1 MHTTAQNAI
10 EGPQLQKYI
19 LVGADEKESI
29 PSLKKAGNELQEKK
43 EQAEERGE
51 ETLLSQSR
59 SAAVGTI
66 PLLLLLPP
74 PTSRRRRT
82 NPCPKIHRIFL
93 GGGGGGIEEEGNGHF
108 WPPPPA
114 GLENTLSKTGL
125 RQTTSKE
132 KEMGRSCEADWKR
145 KKERG
150 KMGWEALF
158 ESAMDGAHCARPE
171 KLVPHPSIHPF
182 SVLWFLR
189 SFPIL

>member
-10 EGPQLQKYI
+10 GTQLQKCI
-19 LVGADEKESI
+19 LARADEEESI

-43 EQAEERGE
+43 EETEERGE

-74 PTSRRRRT
+74 TSRRRRRT

-93 GGGGGGIEEEGNGHF
+93 GGGGAEEEEEGNGHF

-132 KEMGRSCEADWKR
+132 KEMEEVGRRAGKER
-145 KKERG
+145 KRG
-150 KMGWEALF
+150 KMGGEALF